1 MGFGDGQK
9 EMIFMMRIKKMKVE
23 DEKNIWK
30 IEVEDGER
38 EWVLKNIFGGKMKDR
53 RIDIQ
58 MDGGRLNGKG
68 MKKNIKEEE
77 INEDLNV
84 VEKRLDVVG
93 EMNEVRDEDGKV

>member
-58 MDGGRLNGKG
+58 MDGWRLNGKG